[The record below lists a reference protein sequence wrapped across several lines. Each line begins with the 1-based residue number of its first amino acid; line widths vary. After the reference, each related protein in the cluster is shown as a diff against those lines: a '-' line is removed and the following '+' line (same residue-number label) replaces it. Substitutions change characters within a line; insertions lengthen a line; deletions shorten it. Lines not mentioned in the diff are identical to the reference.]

1 MKNEKL
7 TEDDSGEQGDQG
19 DEENYDD
26 SD

>member
-1 MKNEKL
+1 MKNEEL